1 MAQVS
6 LQRLLTSG
14 LMGLK
19 LKIDRRELHKV
30 RVAAGQVQCACRCMR
45 ADAKL
50 SLCILPHSDFY
61 VIHSAAS
68 RRSWVEGGRLIDKA
82 ASRAPNRLGKA
93 ADGDSLANGR

>member
-1 MAQVS
+1 M
-6 LQRLLTSG
+6 LTGG
-14 LMGLK
+14 LVGLK

-30 RVAAGQVQCACRCMR
+30 WVAAGQVQCTCRCMR

-50 SLCILPHSDFY
+50 SLCILPHSGFY

-68 RRSWVEGGRLIDKA
+68 KWSWVEGGQLIGEA
-82 ASRAPNRLGKA
+82 ASQAPNRLAKA